1 MDLTLIEDF
10 ILGRLNAEEE
20 RTVQERIENDTAF
33 AEEYQLQ
40 KLLFETVKR
49 SQTREIIKDI
59 HHKKMEQWEAEK
71 VVPFNPKQYWSGV
84 FYKVASMAAAACI
97 MAVLYLGNADFEKPN
112 IPNLTERGN
121 SDMDNANLEV
131 FEKYISAQHQL
142 NNRNYTAAAREF
154 EKLKNDTEL
163 RAYYQDASQWF
174 EIVATSE
181 NDKNGAKV
189 LLAEMEKDSNLAY
202 PVSWIELWKMKIRLL
217 FS

>member
-20 RTVQERIENDTAF
+20 RTFQERIENDKAF
-33 AEEYQLQ
+33 AEEYHQQ

-71 VVPFNPKQYWSGV
+71 VVPFNPKRYWPGV

-131 FEKYISAQHQL
+131 FEKYISAQRQL
-142 NNRNYTAAAREF
+142 SNRNYTAAAREF

-181 NDKNGAKV
+181 NDKNVAKV
-189 LLAEMEKDSNLAY
+189 LLAEMEKESNLAY